1 MYWRPLLL
9 PLVLPQLVWLLLVS
23 NPNPTSGH
31 CCGPSSS
38 SLSSTTQNTGK
49 AAAAEDRRLRW
60 QQQQR
65 QQQQQQQPPPPPQIT
80 TPPPVLLFHG
90 TLLNEFFEPLSNALV
105 QFWHADIYGN
115 YAHPGNDFQ
124 QEGPEHLVTEIFSY
138 FGTATTDTTGHFAFR
153 TYRPGIYAS
162 RPITHIHYK
171 VFSNTTTATTT
182 TTTNTTNHPQQ
193 QQQQPTL
200 LLTSQFYFD
209 DENFNGILA
218 GRGYD
223 DRQILQLKEE
233 REDEEDHSGLVLTT
247 TKTIVVAAM
256 AQTSLTE
263 RGEQYPTHAATTK
276 TNTTTTTT
284 KNTLPLTPWDVEGPF
299 YPVVDF
305 WEVGN
310 DMTSGILDTHRK
322 YIPPAS
328 SVPVPGPVP
337 IHDAACCRHHHYDVV
352 FIILV
357 IPTFGGVFDLLFLI

>member
-23 NPNPTSGH
+23 NHNPTTSGH
-31 CCGPSSS
+31 CYGAS

-49 AAAAEDRRLRW
+49 ATAAAAEDRRRRW

-65 QQQQQQQPPPPPQIT
+65 QQQQQQQTPPQIT
-80 TPPPVLLFHG
+80 TPPPALVFYG

-105 QFWHADIYGN
+105 QFWHADIDGN
-115 YAHPGNDFQ
+115 YAPPGRNDDFQ
-124 QEGPEHLVTEIFSY
+124 HEGPEHLVTETFSY

-171 VFSNTTTATTT
+171 VFSNTTTTT
-182 TTTNTTNHPQQ
+182 TTTNTTNHP

-233 REDEEDHSGLVLTT
+233 RKDEEEHSGLVLTT

-263 RGEQYPTHAATTK
+263 RGEPYPTHAAPPRRIRRRLLLKTT
-276 TNTTTTTT
+276 
-284 KNTLPLTPWDVEGPF
+284 L
-299 YPVVDF
+299 Y
-305 WEVGN
+305 
-310 DMTSGILDTHRK
+310 H
-322 YIPPAS
+322 
-328 SVPVPGPVP
+328 
-337 IHDAACCRHHHYDVV
+337 
-352 FIILV
+352 
-357 IPTFGGVFDLLFLI
+357 